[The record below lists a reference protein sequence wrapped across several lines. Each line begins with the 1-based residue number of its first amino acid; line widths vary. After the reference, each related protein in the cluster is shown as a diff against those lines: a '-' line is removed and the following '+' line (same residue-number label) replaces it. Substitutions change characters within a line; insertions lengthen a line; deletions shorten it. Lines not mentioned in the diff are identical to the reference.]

1 MLYADLS
8 ALLHNSNSR
17 KMSVFRVNRF
27 LDGEGRSSMK
37 ENYFI
42 CSLPQGYYM
51 HGFHMLTL
59 HIVEITVG
67 IVVVF

>member
-1 MLYADLS
+1 
-8 ALLHNSNSR
+8 
-17 KMSVFRVNRF
+17 
-27 LDGEGRSSMK
+27 MK